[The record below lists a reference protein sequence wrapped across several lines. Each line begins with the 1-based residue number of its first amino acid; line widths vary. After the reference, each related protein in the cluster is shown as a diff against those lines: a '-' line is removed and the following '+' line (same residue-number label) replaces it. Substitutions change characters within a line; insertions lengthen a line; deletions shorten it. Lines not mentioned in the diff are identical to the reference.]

1 MSLAITFSNI
11 ARFTGREASLLFL
24 ISVLTFSFKSGFL
37 ILMIAFSTSSAVLN
51 STFLIEATAINQSP
65 IFRSFQSSF
74 FSILS
79 TVSSAIT

>member
-1 MSLAITFSNI
+1 
-11 ARFTGREASLLFL
+11 
-24 ISVLTFSFKSGFL
+24 
-37 ILMIAFSTSSAVLN
+37 MIAFSTSSAVLN